1 MAIILNIFSIVK
13 EKSMLNFVQKENN
26 TMISYQPLFETMY
39 RKNVSEYSLI
49 FKYGVPANT
58 LHRIKHGEAITTKTL
73 NTLCEILDCSVSEIL
88 EYIPPEKI

>member
-1 MAIILNIFSIVK
+1 
-13 EKSMLNFVQKENN
+13 
-26 TMISYQPLFETMY
+26 MISYQPLFETMY

-73 NTLCEILDCSVSEIL
+73 NMLCEILDCSVSEIL

>member
-1 MAIILNIFSIVK
+1 
-13 EKSMLNFVQKENN
+13 MLNFVQKENN

>member
-1 MAIILNIFSIVK
+1 
-13 EKSMLNFVQKENN
+13 
-26 TMISYQPLFETMY
+26 MITATFHLRD